1 LPRVRILSALACLG
15 VDLRVDDLP
24 IGSGTG
30 IKRIK
35 LRLVRCRARM
45 EMPMRERLRDARA
58 DKNLDDVAR
67 IPAPWDA
74 EALEQFHRGT
84 AAQ

>member
-1 LPRVRILSALACLG
+1 MWVYRDQADKVTSRALS
-15 VDLRVDDLP
+15 
-24 IGSGTG
+24 
-30 IKRIK
+30 
-35 LRLVRCRARM
+35 RAHG
-45 EMPMRERLRDARA
+45 MPTRERLRDARA

-84 AAQ
+84 SPH